1 MLDNE
6 EYHNPYI
13 EIGNYKLEFNRAP
26 RMCHQWNFNGEKIH
40 SDVIIIKF
48 PEPIRIFLH
57 ILNILQEK
65 RFYIKLY

>member
-6 EYHNPYI
+6 EYPNPYI

-40 SDVIIIKF
+40 SDVIIT
-48 PEPIRIFLH
+48 
-57 ILNILQEK
+57 
-65 RFYIKLY
+65 KL